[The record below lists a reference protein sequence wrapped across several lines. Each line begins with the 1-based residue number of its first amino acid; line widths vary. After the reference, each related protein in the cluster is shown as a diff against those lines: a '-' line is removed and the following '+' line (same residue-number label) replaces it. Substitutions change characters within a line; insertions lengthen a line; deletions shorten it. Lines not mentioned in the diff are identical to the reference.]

1 MMAISDEND
10 VVADNDSDDETQTT
24 FYATVVTPGK
34 SNDVVI
40 DSIETADRLNKDRES
55 ETTECEITEC
65 ETPKRDQKTKS
76 VKAKTKA
83 KKTQKKGGPK
93 SNKCKN
99 NKAKGLENNTPQ
111 KISKRIPGSVV
122 NDSKTTKV
130 YCNVK
135 FYFQNCCILFK

>member
-1 MMAISDEND
+1 MAISDED
-10 VVADNDSDDETQTT
+10 GVVSVNDSDDETQTT

-40 DSIETADRLNKDRES
+40 DSIERADRLNKDRES

-83 KKTQKKGGPK
+83 KKHKRRVVPNQINVRIIKQKGWKIIHHIRTQR
-93 SNKCKN
+93 
-99 NKAKGLENNTPQ
+99 AFQVQ
-111 KISKRIPGSVV
+111 K
-122 NDSKTTKV
+122 
-130 YCNVK
+130 
-135 FYFQNCCILFK
+135 